1 MITVQIKPAKA
12 YVNGKQMIATKFNVK
27 SLNDNLY
34 DEVTFLYTLL
44 DENGV
49 WAGEA
54 THTLKGRENYV
65 AQDDVQA
72 VSWFRKAA
80 ELGYAPAQ
88 YRLGVRTFAGLGVAR
103 DQVQAVSWYRK
114 AAQQG
119 HADAQLNL
127 GYLYAIGGNGVAK
140 DEVEAYAYWYLG
152 GYTEQTDLRNK
163 LTILVEKM
171 SPGKIA
177 AGWKRTIELR
187 IEIAAKQAENEKQ
200 AGK

>member
-1 MITVQIKPAKA
+1 MNRAPRPWLSAVLLALLMFQPSSVSAGITPEE
-12 YVNGKQMIATKFNVK
+12 VK
-27 SLNDNLY
+27 TFEGYRTLAEKGDREAQHNLG
-34 DEVTFLYTLL
+34 FCFSQ
-44 DENGV
+44 
-49 WAGEA
+49 
-54 THTLKGRENYV
+54 GRGV

-88 YRLGVRTFAGLGVAR
+88 YSLGVRTFAGLGVAR
-103 DQVQAVSWYRK
+103 DQVKAVSWYRK

-119 HADAQLNL
+119 HAEAQSNL

-140 DEVEAYAYWYLG
+140 DEVEAYAYWNLG
-152 GYTEQTDLRNK
+152 GTTEQTDLRNK
-163 LTILVEKM
+163 LTILVAKM

-177 AGWKRTIELR
+177 AGKKRAIELQKE
-187 IEIAAKQAENEKQ
+187 IEAKR

>member
-1 MITVQIKPAKA
+1 MKPRILGPWLIAAIIGLLALSSAHAGMTPEEVKA
-12 YVNGKQMIATKFNVK
+12 
-27 SLNDNLY
+27 
-34 DEVTFLYTLL
+34 FLGYK
-44 DENGV
+44 ER
-49 WAGEA
+49 AE
-54 THTLKGRENYV
+54 KGDRV
-65 AQDDVQA
+65 AQNN
-72 VSWFRKAA
+72 
-80 ELGYAPAQ
+80 
-88 YRLGVRTFAGLGVAR
+88 LGVCYDRGLGVAR

-114 AAQQG
+114 AAEQG
-119 HADAQLNL
+119 LTDAQLNL

-177 AGWKRTIELR
+177 AGWKRMIELR